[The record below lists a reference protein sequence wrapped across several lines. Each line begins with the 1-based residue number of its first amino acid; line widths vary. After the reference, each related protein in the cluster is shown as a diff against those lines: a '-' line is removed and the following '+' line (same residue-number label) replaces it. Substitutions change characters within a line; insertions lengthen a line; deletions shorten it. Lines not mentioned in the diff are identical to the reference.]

1 MESKTLAA
9 PAAEPASP
17 ERNGLFS
24 WYADAQPRE
33 RRAFWSCKVGYMLD
47 GMDT

>member
-9 PAAEPASP
+9 NAAEPASP

-24 WYADAQPRE
+24 WYGDAQPRA
-33 RRAFWSCKVGYMLD
+33 RDRDAATAYTTSSLLSG
-47 GMDT
+47 